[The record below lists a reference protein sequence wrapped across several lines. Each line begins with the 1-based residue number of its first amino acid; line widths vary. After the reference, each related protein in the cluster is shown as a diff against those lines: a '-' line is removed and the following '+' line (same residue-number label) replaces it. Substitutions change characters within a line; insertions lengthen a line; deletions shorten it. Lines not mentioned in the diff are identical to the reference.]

1 MRITVDKRK
10 AEIVIKRSVPVELWN
25 QSKECSK
32 GKDRSSQELNHYINS
47 VRAKV
52 LQIHRELEIDN
63 KVVTADIIRDR
74 YYGRDKVQYTLL
86 EVYAGHNKSAIP
98 LIGKEYAESTVTKFK
113 TSINRLREF
122 IHFRYHKDDF
132 FLNELDGQ
140 FIRDFEYW
148 LKTSIG
154 CQNNS
159 ALKHL
164 KNLKK

>member
-1 MRITVDKRK
+1 MR
-10 AEIVIKRSVPVELWN
+10 A
-25 QSKECSK
+25 
-32 GKDRSSQELNHYINS
+32 
-47 VRAKV
+47 
-52 LQIHRELEIDN
+52 
-63 KVVTADIIRDR
+63 II
-74 YYGRDKVQYTLL
+74 
-86 EVYAGHNKSAIP
+86 KSAIP

-122 IHFRYHKDDF
+122 IHFRNHKDDF

-164 KNLKK
+164 KNLKKVIRIAWANEWIKKAPFYGIHFRIDEVNVEFLSKRGTRQADG